1 MTTRHEIAPIWA
13 GQTVAVIGNGP
24 SLTDEMLAEAKGHP
38 CIAVNRAARRAPWA
52 DMLVSIDG
60 NWPDECADFAGQ
72 RVVGIEHDD
81 LDALYIAMPH
91 EVVTIA
97 PGHVIHI
104 RNNALSAIRIAA
116 QAGAA
121 EILLYGMDPAE
132 YEALHDFRGFAEGL
146 IALIGELQAKGI
158 TCWHVKPAADPTS
171 KKAKK

>member
-24 SLTDEMLAEAKGHP
+24 SLTDELLAEAKGHP

-60 NWPDECADFAGQ
+60 NWPDDCADFAGL
-72 RVVGIEHDD
+72 RVVGVERDD
-81 LDALYIAMPH
+81 LDALCVAMPY
-91 EVVTIA
+91 EAVTIA
-97 PGHVIHI
+97 PGHVLHI
-104 RNNALSAIRIAA
+104 RNNALSAIGIAA

-132 YEALHDFRGFAEGL
+132 YEALHDFQGFAK
-146 IALIGELQAKGI
+146 ALRALRDELQALGV
-158 TCWHVKPAADPTS
+158 TCWHVNPTAAT
-171 KKAKK
+171 KKTKK